1 MSQFKRS
8 TNRAREIHQKLFD
21 KGPYLAEVVSH
32 ADPTFMGSLKVRL
45 LKGTENSS
53 YNATDSIVSNDGNT
67 FIARCAMPFY
77 GHSPIR
83 NAQPGQLDY
92 SDAQTSYGMWFVP
105 PDVGVTVIVTFING
119 DPELCFWIGCVPAIG
134 ANAMVPGI
142 AANTKTRLK
151 TEDRRK
157 LAPAPASLPGTDPKS
172 ADVSVFG
179 LSVDEL
185 PRAMHPITYRFAEQ
199 GLLADEVRGTT
210 TSSARREAP
219 STVFGIS
226 TPGPYDFTSDKFRTG
241 SAQSRNIQDG
251 TIELPKSRFGGTQLV
266 MDDGDPSTYRKG
278 PASTTKQEYTTRQQ
292 GDSSIP
298 ASEYTRIRTRTGHQ
312 ILLHNSEDLIY
323 IGNARGTTWV
333 EMTSNG
339 KIDIYAQDSISI
351 HSEQDLNFRAGR
363 DVNFEAGN
371 EVKIK
376 SHTGQTTIDSAKDLN
391 LYSRESVR
399 LSSDED
405 LNITSDKR
413 IRMQASSDFNLTSS
427 QNKFTALGSNEFS
440 SAGRFVVTAS
450 SASIIGFRTAQT
462 ASSATKSRKI
472 ESATIA
478 LQTGTSKWAV
488 KYEKG
493 TIKTILGRV
502 PMHEPWPH
510 HENIDPMSVTPDR
523 TKSNPSE

>member
-1 MSQFKRS
+1 MSQFKRT
-8 TNRAREIHQKLFD
+8 TNRVRQVQNKLFNN
-21 KGPYLAEVVSH
+21 GPYLAEVISH
-32 ADPTFMGSLKVRL
+32 ADPTFMGNLQVRL

-53 YNATDSIVSNDGNT
+53 YDSNNAIVSNDGQT

-77 GHSPIR
+77 GNSPIN
-83 NAQPGQLDY
+83 NATPGSTDY
-92 SDAQTSYGMWFVP
+92 ADAQTSYGMWFVP

-119 DPELCFWIGCVPAIG
+119 DPDLCFWIGCVPALG
-134 ANAMVPGI
+134 ANAMIPGI
-142 AANTKTRLK
+142 AANTKTRIK
-151 TEDRRK
+151 TEERRTIPS
-157 LAPAPASLPGTDPKS
+157 APPLLPGTDPKV
-172 ADVSVFG
+172 ADISVFG
-179 LSVDEL
+179 LSTDDL
-185 PRAMHPITYRFAEQ
+185 PRVMHPITHRFVEQ
-199 GLLADEVRGTT
+199 GLLADDVRGTT

-219 STVFGIS
+219 SAVFGIS
-226 TPGPYDFTSDKFRTG
+226 TPGPYDFSSATFSAGTAYSRSTRDK
-241 SAQSRNIQDG
+241 
-251 TIELPKSRFGGTQLV
+251 TIELPKARFGGTQFI
-266 MDDGDPSTYRKG
+266 MDDGDPTQYRKG
-278 PASTTKQEYTTRQQ
+278 PASTTKQEYTSRQR
-292 GDSSIP
+292 GDNSIP

-399 LSSDED
+399 LSSDDD

-413 IRMQASSDFNLTSS
+413 IRVQASSDFNLTSD
-427 QNKFTALGSNEFS
+427 QNKFTAARSNEFS
-440 SAGRFVVTAS
+440 SAGQFVVTAS
-450 SASIIGFRTAQT
+450 SASIIGFSTAQP

-472 ESATIA
+472 EPATIP
-478 LQTGTSKWAV
+478 LQSGNSEWAV
-488 KYEKG
+488 RYEKG

-502 PMHEPWPH
+502 PMHEPWQK
-510 HENIDPMSVTPDR
+510 HENIDPMSVAPEK
-523 TKSNPSE
+523 TKSRPSE